1 MTDNYISIDLNDP
14 RMKHLS
20 EILGN
25 ESCKKILNLLAENE
39 WTETEIARELK
50 MPLNSV
56 DYNIK
61 KLVNAG
67 LIESSNHWWSVKGK
81 KMPSYK
87 VSNKKIIISPRR
99 MGSSFIIPVIMTG
112 IVAIL
117 GVRKLIGNV
126 SEIQLTQGYVQAPAV
141 DVAVNEIST
150 KSADVA
156 VSAISAT
163 RAVGDAVNSSASI
176 VPQLV
181 EKAGFFSS
189 LSGWEWMIMG
199 AWAASVLFLILSYV
213 FERRRKYG

>member
-1 MTDNYISIDLNDP
+1 MADNYISIDLNDP

-67 LIESSNHWWSVKGK
+67 LIESSSHWWSAKGK

-99 MGSSFIIPVIMTG
+99 MGSSFIIPAIMTG
-112 IVAIL
+112 VVAIL
-117 GVRKLIGNV
+117 GIRKLMG
-126 SEIQLTQGYVQAPAV
+126 STTEIQLTQGFVQAPSL

-150 KSADVA
+150 KSAASFASDSV
-156 VSAISAT
+156 V
-163 RAVGDAVNSSASI
+163 RALNDGANSSI
-176 VPQLV
+176 VSSVQNS
-181 EKAGFFSS
+181 GFFSS
-189 LSGWEWMIMG
+189 LAGWEWMIMG
-199 AWAASVLFLILSYV
+199 VWAASVLFLVLSYV

>member
-1 MTDNYISIDLNDP
+1 MKENYISIDLNDP

-20 EILGN
+20 EVLGN

-67 LIESSNHWWSVKGK
+67 LIESSSYWWSVKGK

-87 VSNKKIIISPRR
+87 VSNKKIIISPRKI
-99 MGSSFIIPVIMTG
+99 GSSFIIPLVATG

-117 GVRKLIGNV
+117 GIKKYFSSV
-126 SEIQLTQGYVQAPAV
+126 SEAQLTQGFIQAPIA
-141 DVAVNEIST
+141 DVALNEISA
-150 KSADVA
+150 KSSDVA
-156 VSAISAT
+156 VSASLSAISNGTDVASGASADVLRT
-163 RAVGDAVNSSASI
+163 ASSS
-176 VPQLV
+176 
-181 EKAGFFSS
+181 GFFSS
-189 LSGWEWMIMG
+189 LSGWEWLVLGIWVG
-199 AWAASVLFLILSYV
+199 SVLFFVLNYLI
-213 FERRRKYG
+213 ERRKK